1 MHFIVEYDVNEV
13 IPFFMTIFKQLNP
26 TIQAQTIV
34 LIDGFAFE
42 NEDKKI
48 HMFSIG
54 TSTEESSWALVIG
67 ELALFQKVI
76 YPFGYVCK
84 SISFVINP

>member
-1 MHFIVEYDVNEV
+1 
-13 IPFFMTIFKQLNP
+13 
-26 TIQAQTIV
+26 
-34 LIDGFAFE
+34 
-42 NEDKKI
+42 
-48 HMFSIG
+48 MFSIG